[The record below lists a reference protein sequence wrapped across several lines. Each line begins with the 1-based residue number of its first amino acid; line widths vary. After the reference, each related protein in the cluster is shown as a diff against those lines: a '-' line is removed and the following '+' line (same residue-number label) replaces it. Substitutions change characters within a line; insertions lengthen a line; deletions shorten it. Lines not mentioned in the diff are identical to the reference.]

1 MSTLALEVPN
11 HSSKP
16 QSHAIL
22 ELTVQNHPGVMTHVC
37 SLFSRRAFNVD
48 GILCMPIGDATRSR
62 IWLRVREERRLEQL
76 VRQMQKLADVLEVR
90 RHDADHEVFLRLEQF
105 FGNPCRP
112 LHDSGDHLGATACLQ
127 GPG

>member
-1 MSTLALEVPN
+1 
-11 HSSKP
+11 
-16 QSHAIL
+16 L

-105 FGNPCRP
+105 FGNP
-112 LHDSGDHLGATACLQ
+112 
-127 GPG
+127 